1 MVDQSWGDIRRDA
14 SQIVLTAEGRQ
25 KLVEEL
31 AWREGDYAKEIV
43 EDIKEARAFGDLSEN
58 SEYDAAKD
66 KQAQNAARIAE
77 IQAIL
82 ANAQVAATTGDL
94 TVSIGSTVSLIDP
107 NGEVMEVTLV
117 GTTETNS
124 LEHKISNESPVGHA
138 IIGHGEGDSIEVVT
152 PSGKTRVYTIAKIAR

>member
-1 MVDQSWGDIRRDA
+1 MDA

-82 ANAQVAATTGDL
+82 ANAQIAASTGDL

-124 LEHKISNESPVGHA
+124 LEHKISNESPVGRA
-138 IIGHGEGDSIEVVT
+138 IIGHGEGDSVEVVT

>member
-1 MVDQSWGDIRRDA
+1 MDA

-43 EDIKEARAFGDLSEN
+43 EDIKEARAFGDLTEN

-124 LEHKISNESPVGHA
+124 LEHKISNESPVVHA
-138 IIGHGEGDSIEVVT
+138 IIGHGEGDSVEVVT

>member
-1 MVDQSWGDIRRDA
+1 MFDQSWGDIRKDA

-138 IIGHGEGDSIEVVT
+138 IIGHGEGDSVEVVT

>member
-1 MVDQSWGDIRRDA
+1 MDA

-94 TVSIGSTVSLIDP
+94 TDSIGSTDSLIDP

-138 IIGHGEGDSIEVVT
+138 IIGHGEGDSVEVVT

>member
-1 MVDQSWGDIRRDA
+1 MDA

-82 ANAQVAATTGDL
+82 ANAQIAASTGDL
-94 TVSIGSTVSLIDP
+94 TVSIGSTVTLVDP
-107 NGEVMEVTLV
+107 NGELMDVTLV
-117 GTTETNS
+117 GTTETSS

-138 IIGHGEGDSIEVVT
+138 IIGHGEGDSVEVVT
-152 PSGKTRVYTIAKIAR
+152 PSGKTRIYTIAKIAR

>member
-1 MVDQSWGDIRRDA
+1 MDA

-82 ANAQVAATTGDL
+82 ANAQVVATTGDL

-138 IIGHGEGDSIEVVT
+138 IIGHGEGDSVEVVT
-152 PSGKTRVYTIAKIAR
+152 PSGKTRIYTIAKIAR

>member
-1 MVDQSWGDIRRDA
+1 MDA

-66 KQAQNAARIAE
+66 KQAQNAARIAGRSRHHRSRRGRLRRGRYAFR
-77 IQAIL
+77 QDSRL
-82 ANAQVAATTGDL
+82 HHRQDC
-94 TVSIGSTVSLIDP
+94 
-107 NGEVMEVTLV
+107 TLD
-117 GTTETNS
+117 
-124 LEHKISNESPVGHA
+124 
-138 IIGHGEGDSIEVVT
+138 HG
-152 PSGKTRVYTIAKIAR
+152 PA

>member
-1 MVDQSWGDIRRDA
+1 MDA

-138 IIGHGEGDSIEVVT
+138 IIGHGEGDSVEDVT
-152 PSGKTRVYTIAKIAR
+152 PSGKTRIYTIAKIAR

>member
-1 MVDQSWGDIRRDA
+1 MDA

-25 KLVEEL
+25 KLIEEL

-82 ANAQVAATTGDL
+82 ANAQIAASTGDL
-94 TVSIGSTVSLIDP
+94 TVSIGSTVTLVDP
-107 NGEVMEVTLV
+107 NGELIEVTLV

-138 IIGHGEGDSIEVVT
+138 IIGHGEGDSVEVVT

>member
-1 MVDQSWGDIRRDA
+1 MDA

-43 EDIKEARAFGDLSEN
+43 EDIKEARSFGDLSEN

-82 ANAQVAATTGDL
+82 ANAQIAASTGDL
-94 TVSIGSTVSLIDP
+94 TVSIGSTVTLVDP
-107 NGEVMEVTLV
+107 NGELIEVTLV

-138 IIGHGEGDSIEVVT
+138 IIGHGEGDSVEVVT

>member
-1 MVDQSWGDIRRDA
+1 MDA

-25 KLVEEL
+25 KLVDEL

-82 ANAQVAATTGDL
+82 ANAQIAASTGDL
-94 TVSIGSTVSLIDP
+94 TVSIGSTVTLVDP
-107 NGEVMEVTLV
+107 NGELMDVTLV

-138 IIGHGEGDSIEVVT
+138 IIGHGEGDSVEVVT

>member
-1 MVDQSWGDIRRDA
+1 MDA

-82 ANAQVAATTGDL
+82 ANAQIAASTGDL
-94 TVSIGSTVSLIDP
+94 TVSIGSTVTLVDP
-107 NGEVMEVTLV
+107 NGELIEVALV

-138 IIGHGEGDSIEVVT
+138 IIGHGEGDSVEVVT

>member
-1 MVDQSWGDIRRDA
+1 MDA

-25 KLVEEL
+25 NLVEEL

-82 ANAQVAATTGDL
+82 ANAQIAASTGAL
-94 TVSIGSTVSLIDP
+94 TVSIGSTVNLVDP
-107 NGEVMEVTLV
+107 NGELIEVTLV

-138 IIGHGEGDSIEVVT
+138 IIGHGEGDSVEVVT

>member
-1 MVDQSWGDIRRDA
+1 MDA

-107 NGEVMEVTLV
+107 NGEVMVVTVV

-138 IIGHGEGDSIEVVT
+138 IIGHGEGDSVEVVT

>member
-1 MVDQSWGDIRRDA
+1 MDA

-82 ANAQVAATTGDL
+82 ANAQIAASTGDL
-94 TVSIGSTVSLIDP
+94 TVSIGSTVTLVDP
-107 NGEVMEVTLV
+107 NGELMDVTLV

-138 IIGHGEGDSIEVVT
+138 IIGHGKGDSVEVVT
-152 PSGKTRVYTIAKIAR
+152 PSGKTRIYTIAKIAR

>member
-1 MVDQSWGDIRRDA
+1 MDA

-82 ANAQVAATTGDL
+82 ANAQIAASTGDL
-94 TVSIGSTVSLIDP
+94 TVSIGSTVTLVDP
-107 NGEVMEVTLV
+107 NGELMEVTLV

-138 IIGHGEGDSIEVVT
+138 IIGHGEGDSVEVVT

>member
-1 MVDQSWGDIRRDA
+1 MDNSKEIT
-14 SQIVLTAEGRQ
+14 LTAEGRQ
-25 KLVEEL
+25 KLVDEL
-31 AWREGDYAKEIV
+31 AYREGELRDEIV
-43 EDIKEARAFGDLSEN
+43 ERLKEARSFGDLSEN

-124 LEHKISNESPVGHA
+124 LEHKISNESPAGQA
-138 IIGHGEGDSIEVVT
+138 LIGCGKGDQVEFTT
-152 PSGKTRVYTIAKIAR
+152 PAGKTKSYTIVSITR

>member
-1 MVDQSWGDIRRDA
+1 MDA

-82 ANAQVAATTGDL
+82 ANAQIAATTGDL

-138 IIGHGEGDSIEVVT
+138 IIGHGEGDSVEVVT
-152 PSGKTRVYTIAKIAR
+152 PSGKTRIYTIAKIAR

>member
-1 MVDQSWGDIRRDA
+1 MA
-14 SQIVLTAEGRQ
+14 ANQIQLTAEGRQ
-25 KLVEEL
+25 KLVDEL

-66 KQAQNAARIAE
+66 KQAQNASRIAE

-82 ANAQVAATTGDL
+82 ANAQVVDNSNDL
-94 TVSIGSTVSLIDP
+94 TVSIGCTVTLVDQDGVA
-107 NGEVMEVTLV
+107 NDFTLV

-124 LEHKISNESPVGHA
+124 LEHKISTESPVGQA
-138 IIGHGEGDSIEVVT
+138 IIGHGEGATVEVVT
-152 PSGKTRVYTIAKIAR
+152 PSGKTRTYTITKVAR

>member
-1 MVDQSWGDIRRDA
+1 MDA

-58 SEYDAAKD
+58 SEYDAAKEE
-66 KQAQNAARIAE
+66 QAKNAARIAE

-138 IIGHGEGDSIEVVT
+138 IIGHGEGDSVEVVT
-152 PSGKTRVYTIAKIAR
+152 PSGKTRIYTIAKIAR

>member
-1 MVDQSWGDIRRDA
+1 MAKEV
-14 SQIVLTAEGRQ
+14 VVT
-25 KLVEEL
+25 
-31 AWREGDYAKEIV
+31 REGYNKLEQELENLRTVKRKEV
-43 EDIKEARAFGDLSEN
+43 ADKIKVARGYGDLSEN
-58 SEYDAAKD
+58 AEYDAAKD

-138 IIGHGEGDSIEVVT
+138 IIGHGEGDSVEVVT

>member
-1 MVDQSWGDIRRDA
+1 MDA

-82 ANAQVAATTGDL
+82 ANAQIAASTGGL
-94 TVSIGSTVSLIDP
+94 TVSIGSTVTLVDP
-107 NGEVMEVTLV
+107 NGELIEVTLV

-138 IIGHGEGDSIEVVT
+138 IIGHGEGDSVEVVT

>member
-1 MVDQSWGDIRRDA
+1 MDA

-124 LEHKISNESPVGHA
+124 LEHKISNESRRGRLRRGRYAFRQDSRLHHRQDRTLD
-138 IIGHGEGDSIEVVT
+138 HG
-152 PSGKTRVYTIAKIAR
+152 PA

>member
-1 MVDQSWGDIRRDA
+1 MQQRIP
-14 SQIVLTAEGRQ
+14 ITAAGAE
-25 KLVEEL
+25 KLKAEL
-31 AWREGDYAKEIV
+31 DELKRVKRPAVVQAIA
-43 EDIKEARAFGDLSEN
+43 EAREKGDLSEN
-58 SEYDAAKD
+58 AEYDAAKD

-82 ANAQVAATTGDL
+82 ANAQIAASTGDL
-94 TVSIGSTVSLIDP
+94 TVSIGSTVTLVDP
-107 NGEVMEVTLV
+107 NGELIEVTLV

-138 IIGHGEGDSIEVVT
+138 IIGHGEGDSVEVVT

>member
-1 MVDQSWGDIRRDA
+1 MDA

-66 KQAQNAARIAE
+66 KRAQNAARIAE

-82 ANAQVAATTGDL
+82 ANAQIAASTGDL
-94 TVSIGSTVSLIDP
+94 TVSIGSTVTLVDP
-107 NGEVMEVTLV
+107 NGELMDVTLV

-138 IIGHGEGDSIEVVT
+138 IIGHGEGDSVEVVT
-152 PSGKTRVYTIAKIAR
+152 PSGKTRIYTIAKIAR